1 MKLILLSLAVLSA
14 VAVSGCKPSGSG
26 SGSGKKKIVFVTNAV
41 DPFWNNA
48 AAGVRDAGPKFG
60 VDSETIMP
68 TEGVA
73 DQKRIIEDLLTKG
86 VDGISVSPIDPANQN
101 DILNTAAGRT
111 KLITN
116 DSDAPTS
123 NRLLYIGMDNYK
135 AGRMTGELVREA
147 LPQGGSV
154 MIFIG
159 RMEQDNSKD
168 RRQGTIDGILGR
180 SEDPTR
186 FDPPGI
192 VIEEAGFKI
201 VGTLTDNFDRG
212 KAKHNVEDTLSKH
225 PDIAGMVG
233 LFGYNPPMILEV
245 LAQAN
250 KLRQVKVI
258 GFDENEATLAGIQD
272 GTVHGTVVQNPYM
285 YGYKSVEVLSE
296 LIKGN
301 NTVIP
306 ANKMIDIPARQIRK
320 DNVDVFWAELKKT
333 LGTTQ

>member
-1 MKLILLSLAVLSA
+1 MKLVHLALAVLST
-14 VAVSGCKPSGSG
+14 VAVSGCKPSA

-180 SEDPTR
+180 SEDSTR
-186 FDPPGI
+186 FDPPEI
-192 VIEEAGFKI
+192 VIEEAGFRI

-212 KAKHNVEDTLSKH
+212 KAKYNVEDTLSKY

-250 KLRQVKVI
+250 KLGQVKVI
-258 GFDENEATLAGIQD
+258 GFDENEATLAGIQE

-301 NTVIP
+301 NSVIP

-320 DNVDVFWAELKKT
+320 ENVDTFWAELKKT
-333 LGTTQ
+333 LGTDK

>member
-1 MKLILLSLAVLSA
+1 MKLVLLSLAVLSA

-26 SGSGKKKIVFVTNAV
+26 SGKKKVVFVSNGV
-41 DPFWNNA
+41 DPFWSNA
-48 AAGVRDAGPKFG
+48 AAGVRDAGPRFG
-60 VDSETIMP
+60 VDAETIMP

-123 NRLLYIGMDNYK
+123 NRLVYVGMDNYK

-147 LPQGGSV
+147 LPQGGAV
-154 MIFIG
+154 MLFIG
-159 RMEQDNSKD
+159 RMEQDNAKT
-168 RRQGTIDGILGR
+168 RRQGTIDAMLGR

-186 FDPPGI
+186 FDPPGTI
-192 VIEEAGFKI
+192 IEEAGFKI

-212 KAKHNVEDTLSKH
+212 KTKSNVEDTLSRY

-233 LFGYNPPMILEV
+233 LFGYNPPVILEV
-245 LAQAN
+245 LAQAG
-250 KLRQVKVI
+250 KLGKVKVV
-258 GFDENEATLAGIQD
+258 GFDENEATLAGIQK

-301 NTVIP
+301 NSVIP
-306 ANKMIDIPARQIRK
+306 ASKMIDIPARQIRK
-320 DNVDVFWAELKKT
+320 DNIDTFWAELKKT
-333 LGTTQ
+333 LGTAK